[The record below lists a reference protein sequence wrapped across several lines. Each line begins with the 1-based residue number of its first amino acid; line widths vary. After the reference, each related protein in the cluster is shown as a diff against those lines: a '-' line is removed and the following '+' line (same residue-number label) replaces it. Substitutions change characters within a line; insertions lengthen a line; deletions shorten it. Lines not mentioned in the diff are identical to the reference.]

1 MRKENVK
8 YVIFITVFLFLSAFI
23 FQIAKVSGNSMNPA
37 FSQEELVVIDK
48 VTYKAKNPERFDVII
63 FETKDNEKLIKRI
76 IGLPNETVRI
86 DENGCI
92 YINGNVLKENYGKEK
107 ITFTGLA
114 KKKIHLKDDE
124 YFVLGD
130 NRNYSMDS
138 RYKEIGNIKEKDI
151 IGKVGKVK

>member
-37 FSQEELVVIDK
+37 FSQEELVIIDK
-48 VTYKAKNPERFDVII
+48 VTYKVKKPKRFDVII

-76 IGLPNETVRI
+76 IGLPNETVWI

-92 YINGNVLKENYGKEK
+92 YINGDVIKETYGKEK
-107 ITFTGLA
+107 ITFMGLA